1 MTRPVLKLHISV
13 KFITANIVNRATG
26 DLVATASTVE
36 HCIKN
41 SFECGRSSNPKAAAA
56 VGEVLAKRFKIASFS
71 GGGDVAAREIYADVN
86 GEIEKKGCEKSK
98 MIWCVVNSLR
108 NDGLKIVLDDESASG
123 PSV

>member
-1 MTRPVLKLHISV
+1 M
-13 KFITANIVNRATG
+13 
-26 DLVATASTVE
+26 
-36 HCIKN
+36 
-41 SFECGRSSNPKAAAA
+41 
-56 VGEVLAKRFKIASFS
+56 
-71 GGGDVAAREIYADVN
+71 AAREIYADVN